1 MSVVRKA
8 RPKPTAM
15 QKIIIKAPKPKHETE
30 SWWIGLGREEFQR
43 EAVRRHQ
50 DGGSGRI
57 PIILKES

>member
-1 MSVVRKA
+1 
-8 RPKPTAM
+8 M